1 MNMIMYALIYRILLL
16 LIIAAMMI
24 TLIQQVKR
32 NTKEHGEA
40 LPQRC
45 SIVKTK
51 NGVGKHQ

>member
-1 MNMIMYALIYRILLL
+1 MYALIYRILLL

-32 NTKEHGEA
+32 NTKDTGSLA
-40 LPQRC
+40 TTMLYC
-45 SIVKTK
+45 KTK